1 MKTIQLN
8 VTGMSCGH
16 CVSSIEGGVG
26 TQAGVETVDVDLSNG
41 TVQITF
47 DSNQVQE
54 ADLKETIEELGY
66 DVA

>member
-16 CVSSIEGGVG
+16 CVSSIKGGVG
-26 TQAGVETVDVDLSNG
+26 TQAGVVEVDVDLSNG
-41 TVQITF
+41 TVEIKF
-47 DSNQVQE
+47 DSSKVQE
-54 ADLKETIEELGY
+54 IELKEMIEELGY